1 MLCILIVFFTCN
13 YVIAMSF
20 LYIFFVVIEVII
32 RYYQLIVYILNVNTC
47 NHCDQ
52 FSVLYDF
59 HIMGGKVKYIVKMLN
74 QIASYGIL
82 CASNFNSSIWIEL
95 EIQLQYFSFENL
107 KPFNSNLI

>member
-1 MLCILIVFFTCN
+1 MLCILIVFFTCKS
-13 YVIAMSF
+13 VIAMSF

-74 QIASYGIL
+74 QIARYGIFFFF
-82 CASNFNSSIWIEL
+82 ASNFNSSIWIEV
-95 EIQLQYFSFENL
+95 EYRF
-107 KPFNSNLI
+107 